1 MVRVRVDL
9 RQHHC
14 KKALVVIAQRG
25 SSMVALC
32 CRKERNM
39 SKMRV
44 WLAVAL
50 LPMLATSLS
59 AQQAAPKMDKERAAR
74 AECFRQAREA
84 AQAAV
89 GSNASANPAATAE
102 ANATGTD
109 AYYACI
115 KKAGLQ

>member
-1 MVRVRVDL
+1 
-9 RQHHC
+9 
-14 KKALVVIAQRG
+14 
-25 SSMVALC
+25 
-32 CRKERNM
+32 M
-39 SKMRV
+39 SNMRV
-44 WLAVAL
+44 WLAIAL

-84 AQAAV
+84 AQGSV
-89 GSNASANPAATAE
+89 GGNASSSPAASAE
-102 ANATGTD
+102 ANATGSD